1 MSRVSLPNIY
11 SSCIDHVTNTDS
23 APPHLDSQPAGNLPS
38 LSLFTNT
45 EFLGGDSPNL
55 DTQFVFP
62 RHRLEPMCIS
72 EASAKE
78 AECLAVASWHADDF
92 AKAEQAYL
100 DAISQYS
107 YLLGC
112 DNLLLCQ
119 LRSNLADTQAHLHRL
134 DESISTRRQII
145 AACWLQYGENAHETL
160 HYTESWQEF
169 LRSRNRT
176 RKPTSCIT
184 RQPMGT
190 KKLVVPRYN

>member
-1 MSRVSLPNIY
+1 
-11 SSCIDHVTNTDS
+11 
-23 APPHLDSQPAGNLPS
+23 
-38 LSLFTNT
+38 
-45 EFLGGDSPNL
+45 
-55 DTQFVFP
+55 
-62 RHRLEPMCIS
+62 MCIS

-145 AACWLQYGENAHETL
+145 AACWLQYDENAHETL